1 MRSIIYLLLLVSTTA
16 LAQTNIE
23 KTVAVP
29 PGNTLVMVFDY
40 PELIQV
46 KTWDKKEVLIRG
58 SVSINRGEND
68 DAFELTS
75 KNEGKETVITSGI
88 KDKENLPQR
97 ILIKKGDEEFYFKA
111 NDWNDP
117 EVQKFLDENGRE
129 YNYMSNGVIKEITL
143 EIFVP
148 KGMQTRIEA
157 KYGLVEVKD
166 FNAPLTVDAK
176 YGGVDATISS
186 ANTGELFARTQYG
199 EIYSNLDIKLAS
211 DWDGTR
217 TPPNKWTEVGTKFGS
232 GPKYSLESKYGKVYL
247 RK

>member
-16 LAQTNIE
+16 WAQTNIE

-129 YNYMSNGVIKEITL
+129 YVYMSNGIIKEIKL
-143 EIFVP
+143 EVFVP
-148 KGMQTRIEA
+148 RGMQTRIEA
-157 KYGLVEVKD
+157 KYGLVEIKD
-166 FNAPLTVDAK
+166 FNAPLVVDAK

>member
-129 YNYMSNGVIKEITL
+129 YVYMSNGIIKEIKL
-143 EIFVP
+143 EVFVP
-148 KGMQTRIEA
+148 RGMQTRIEA
-157 KYGLVEVKD
+157 KYGLVEIKD
-166 FNAPLTVDAK
+166 FNAPLVVDAK

>member
-1 MRSIIYLLLLVSTTA
+1 MRAILYMLLFVSAGT

-23 KTVAVP
+23 KTVAIP
-29 PGNTLVMVFDY
+29 KGNTLVMVFDY
-40 PELIQV
+40 PELIKI
-46 KTWDKKEVLIRG
+46 KTWDKQEVLIKG

-68 DAFELTS
+68 DAFELIT
-75 KNEGKETVITSGI
+75 KNDGKETIVTSSI

-97 ILIKKGDEEFYFKA
+97 ILIRKGDEEFYFKVKS
-111 NDWNDP
+111 WQDP
-117 EVQKFLDENGRE
+117 EIQKFLDENGRQ
-129 YNYMSNGVIKEITL
+129 YTYMSNGVIKEIQL

-157 KYGLVEVKD
+157 KYGLVEIKD
-166 FNAPLTVDAK
+166 FNAPLVVDAK

-199 EIYSNLDIKLAS
+199 EIYSNLDMKLAA
-211 DWDGTR
+211 DWDGSIQK
-217 TPPNKWTEVGTKFGS
+217 NKWTEVGAKIGT